1 MAERPCVRLQIA
13 SAVSEFIRV
22 RIPSPPLNYYRQTH
36 IRDNSIFIVRTF
48 RHTFTVNAD
57 IEHVWDFYTN
67 IDHLKFVSPPRMQ
80 IRVVKSTHQKLV
92 VGSEVW
98 LTGIL
103 FTRSN
108 WHSKITSLAPYEYI
122 DEMLTG
128 RFKVWKHVHGFR
140 KIGDKTEVIDV
151 IDYELHYG
159 WLGRLFEG
167 YVYSKLE
174 KIFVHRK
181 QATIKVFEN

>member
-1 MAERPCVRLQIA
+1 
-13 SAVSEFIRV
+13 
-22 RIPSPPLNYYRQTH
+22 
-36 IRDNSIFIVRTF
+36 
-48 RHTFTVNAD
+48 
-57 IEHVWDFYTN
+57 
-67 IDHLKFVSPPRMQ
+67 MQ
-80 IRVVKSTHQKLV
+80 ISFVKSTHQKLV
-92 VGSEVW
+92 QGSEVW

-103 FTRSN
+103 ITRSN
-108 WHSKITSLAPYEYI
+108 WHSKITSLAPYEYV

-140 KIGDKTEVIDV
+140 KISDDKTEVIDV
-151 IDYELHYG
+151 IDFELHYD

-174 KIFVHRK
+174 RIFVHRK